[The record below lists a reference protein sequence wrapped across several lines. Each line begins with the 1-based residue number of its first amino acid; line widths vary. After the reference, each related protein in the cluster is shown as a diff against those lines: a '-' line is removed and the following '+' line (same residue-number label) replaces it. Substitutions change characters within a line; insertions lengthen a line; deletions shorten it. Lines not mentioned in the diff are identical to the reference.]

1 MHILLNAHFILLI
14 MVFVTVSKPWGSY
27 TDFVREPNYVSKELT
42 VNPGQRLSLQ
52 SHTYREEHWVC
63 VEGSGTA
70 LIGEEEKPLSV
81 GSYVFVPRLTRHRIT
96 NNGNGLLRVMEVQTG
111 ECREDDIVRYA
122 DDFGREGTNN

>member
-1 MHILLNAHFILLI
+1 